1 MDLKRRK
8 MGSGFN
14 EIALV
19 ALIAFI
25 IFFLPRL
32 KKRRQEIQFVK
43 PPQKSLIVS
52 GRLRLAIFVSI
63 LWAAGAALFLQP
75 WNENPSLFLL
85 VGIGPVFLGWGLMW
99 VIEGY
104 RKYRR

>member
-1 MDLKRRK
+1 

-19 ALIAFI
+19 ALIAFA

-32 KKRRQEIQFVK
+32 KKRRQEIRFIQSTPKRLV
-43 PPQKSLIVS
+43 VS
-52 GRLRLAIFVSI
+52 GHIRLAIFVSI
-63 LWAAGAALFLQP
+63 LWVAVAVFFFQPLKEKLLPFLYA
-75 WNENPSLFLL
+75 
-85 VGIGPVFLGWGLMW
+85 GIGPVILGWGLMW
-99 VIEGY
+99 VLAGY